1 MTMIKRRRQ
10 KEEKKKAIRELMYK
24 KGNNVEEGKIAW
36 SAKFA
41 QTLAKSKIKTEEA
54 LEKRNKNEKKQDW
67 SQYKA
72 IASRL
77 DPTQIR
83 GVVIDEPGEDGNMP
97 SFKKRRRWTDNHHVF
112 ENNTVDSS
120 GLSMSVADQGFYVV
134 VISHQAEH
142 RCMWPT
148 TCAISITGLGLI
160 LSLWLA
166 QIIMPHQATLSCGP
180 TCMGHGGQ
188 GLLSRF
194 LEKNQVQREVP
205 RAFSG

>member
-1 MTMIKRRRQ
+1 
-10 KEEKKKAIRELMYK
+10 
-24 KGNNVEEGKIAW
+24 
-36 SAKFA
+36 
-41 QTLAKSKIKTEEA
+41 
-54 LEKRNKNEKKQDW
+54 
-67 SQYKA
+67 
-72 IASRL
+72 
-77 DPTQIR
+77 
-83 GVVIDEPGEDGNMP
+83 MP

-205 RAFSG
+205 RAFSGWKRFSRRSSMDYGRHDSSPGGLGHPGRNKSTSTWAWWGNLSETTTTSTVSRRSNHKKQIQKNDNFEY